1 MKRSGLINRDLSAI
15 VAAMGHYDRLVV
27 SDAGFPIPLDRDYV
41 DLSQRPDQPTV
52 LEIVQLL
59 IEELQVE
66 EVYVAEEAVEAMP
79 TRLEDLAAAVPGSR
93 VMAVPHS
100 VFKGMAASARAIV
113 RTGDFTPYANGMLV
127 SGVVY

>member
-1 MKRSGLINRDLSAI
+1 MKRAGLINRDLSAI

-52 LEIVQLL
+52 LEIVKLL
-59 IEELQVE
+59 VEELQVE
-66 EVYVAEEAVEAMP
+66 EAYVAEEALQSMP
-79 TRLEDLAAAVPGSR
+79 TRLDDIAAAVPGSS
-93 VMAVPHS
+93 VMTVPHS
-100 VFKGMAASARAIV
+100 EFKEMAGSARAII
-113 RTGDFTPYANGMLV
+113 RTGDFTPYANVMLV

>member
-1 MKRSGLINRDLSAI
+1 
-15 VAAMGHYDRLVV
+15 
-27 SDAGFPIPLDRDYV
+27 
-41 DLSQRPDQPTV
+41 
-52 LEIVQLL
+52 VQLL

-100 VFKGMAASARAIV
+100 VFKEMAASARAIV
-113 RTGDFTPYANGMLV
+113 RTGDFTPYANVMLV